1 MGNGLSVPLTLP
13 HWNGSHLTLQICST
27 ISEWEHIAERF
38 DNATHYSEK
47 ALYKLLKNHVVP
59 AVMSDLRVGKPTAMP
74 FFLVDRL
81 LGN

>member
-1 MGNGLSVPLTLP
+1 MGNGLSVPLTP
-13 HWNGSHLTLQICST
+13 PYRNGSHSTSQICST

-38 DNATHYSEK
+38 HNATHYSEK

-59 AVMSDLRVGKPTAMP
+59 VVVSDLRVGRPTVIP
-74 FFLVDRL
+74 FFSLNRF